1 MQNTID
7 FKELRRQE
15 RERRRR
21 SSAESKMRSIK
32 NDTDDTICNINKD
45 DGDGGTANKSCL
57 PNDTTC
63 NVKIN
68 AVDSNS
74 GTANES
80 CPLEPYK
87 TMLPQNKLSN
97 DVHRIQCTPDIDS
110 VLYAQN
116 FLSPNIGEEVM
127 KWLKTIPDYKQQH
140 NQNNK
145 PSTEREESIQ
155 HNGKWTKLK
164 HAKRKVALF
173 DGMIA
178 HLPPILQRLVDT
190 LVDVGAFPSC
200 KPPNHVLINEYNP
213 GEGILPHTDG
223 PAYYS
228 RTATISLGGSD
239 VIFKLTPRQQHQL
252 ESSTELQQESKS
264 SLEVILHGNG
274 SLVLFT
280 DDAYLNYCHSISEG
294 VFQETT
300 SDGKVLVQRGYRV
313 SLTFRR
319 RKLTTEL

>member
-1 MQNTID
+1 MQNAID

-32 NDTDDTICNINKD
+32 NDTDDTTCNINKD
-45 DGDGGTANKSCL
+45 DGDGGTENASYI
-57 PNDTTC
+57 PDDTTC
-63 NVKIN
+63 NIKIN
-68 AVDSNS
+68 AADSNS
-74 GTANES
+74 GNTNES

-87 TMLPQNKLSN
+87 TMLPQNKLSD
-97 DVHRIQCTPDIDS
+97 DVHLIQCTPDIDS

-127 KWLKTIPDYKQQH
+127 QWLKTIPDYKQQI

-178 HLPPILQRLVDT
+178 HLPPILQRLVHT

-200 KPPNHVLINEYNP
+200 EPPNHVLINEYNP

-228 RTATISLGGSD
+228 RTATISLGGCD
-239 VIFKLTPRQQHQL
+239 VIFKLTPRQQH
-252 ESSTELQQESKS
+252 ESSAELQQQSKS
-264 SLEVILHGNG
+264 SILEVVLHGNG
-274 SLVLFT
+274 SLVLFKN
-280 DDAYLNYCHSISEG
+280 DAYLNYCHSISEG
-294 VFQETT
+294 VLEETT
-300 SDGKVLVQRGYRV
+300 SDGKVLVRGYRKV
-313 SLTFRR
+313 RVCTSLFCVFVWSI
-319 RKLTTEL
+319 